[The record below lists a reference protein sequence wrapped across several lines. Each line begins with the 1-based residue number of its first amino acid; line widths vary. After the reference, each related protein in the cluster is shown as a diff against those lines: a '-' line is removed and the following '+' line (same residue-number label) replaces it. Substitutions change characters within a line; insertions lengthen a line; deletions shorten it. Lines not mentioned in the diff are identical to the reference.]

1 MGIDP
6 SKLSEVLPHEER
18 LPHTFFS
25 QRVAAL
31 FAGIARWLSWV
42 WLALIAVVVTN
53 VTMRYLL
60 GEGRIEFEEIQWH
73 LYAIGFY
80 LGHVLDGHGARV
92 DIFHERLSLQARAW
106 IELYGLL
113 LLYFPFILSVIVF
126 SVPFVAYSFDIG
138 EVSDAPGGL
147 PYRWA
152 IKAVLPVAMI
162 LLVIT
167 GLSRFSRVLA
177 FLFGWPRIVSRGGA
191 NRVD

>member
-1 MGIDP
+1 MSTDDHI
-6 SKLSEVLPHEER
+6 
-18 LPHTFFS
+18 
-25 QRVAAL
+25 
-31 FAGIARWLSWV
+31 
-42 WLALIAVVVTN
+42 
-53 VTMRYLL
+53 
-60 GEGRIEFEEIQWH
+60 
-73 LYAIGFY
+73 
-80 LGHVLDGHGARV
+80 RV
-92 DIFHERLSLQARAW
+92 DIFHERLNLQARAW